1 LNFGCGLLVGRPR
14 DFGRRVQAGQAA
26 KRSADQR
33 RPIPDFARDTR
44 EILCEALDLI
54 VSAW

>member
-1 LNFGCGLLVGRPR
+1 LLVGRPR

-54 VSAW
+54 VSVW